1 MVWGYENR
9 PINKLASLG
18 MSSKLEEEEN
28 ISKNWL
34 NINESI
40 INKLIAECNTI
51 NKNWLSNKER
61 SKIERKI
68 KNKIKKRINQ
78 KKRKQCIKI
87 SEFELI
93 LEKAST
99 QSIKDHQNQLS
110 ENRKKSYD
118 QILSILNSNRNNKF
132 NELFLTFIYNFR
144 DILAHKDNV
153 PSDVILFIKSIDI
166 LAKKDSNVELSIRLS
181 EIYSYMNIIRES
193 NKIMG

>member
-1 MVWGYENR
+1 MKKNKSKMVWGYENR

-78 KKRKQCIKI
+78 KKENNVLK
-87 SEFELI
+87 F
-93 LEKAST
+93 
-99 QSIKDHQNQLS
+99 QN
-110 ENRKKSYD
+110 
-118 QILSILNSNRNNKF
+118 LN
-132 NELFLTFIYNFR
+132 
-144 DILAHKDNV
+144 
-153 PSDVILFIKSIDI
+153 
-166 LAKKDSNVELSIRLS
+166 
-181 EIYSYMNIIRES
+181 
-193 NKIMG
+193 